1 MDDRPGIYRR
11 SGYYGR
17 MSIHRPTED
26 DLHPGLSGC
35 VCTRYIRVLLVRLRN
50 VTQYISEF
58 LTCITD
64 RLSSLAFE
72 TFLFALTLIKFFQSI
87 SRCRSSIL
95 FIFMRD
101 GTWAFTLIFGKLST
115 SCPDIT
121 RAHWPQSLCCSICS
135 CINSTRHLW

>member
-11 SGYYGR
+11 SGYYDL

-26 DLHPGLSGC
+26 DLHSGLPGC
-35 VCTRYIRVLLVRLRN
+35 VCTRYIRVLLVRIKN
-50 VTQYISEF
+50 DTIYIYEF
-58 LTCITD
+58 LISRTG

-95 FIFMRD
+95 FVFMRD

-115 SCPDIT
+115 SSPDIT
-121 RAHWPQSLCCSICS
+121 YAYWPQSLCCSICS
-135 CINSTRHLW
+135 CINSTRHL